1 MSHKLFGG
9 QFMVDDNYSLRYH
22 KSLIFSGK
30 LENAI
35 SNRGWSVSR
44 EVILPI
50 LPKLS
55 YEEEC
60 DIIVEG
66 VQAKARLNLEPRL
79 FFRLSQKE
87 LVKCLEDLINGENPE
102 RVEVEILLN
111 QENDDDKIKDFLD
124 TISKLEKE
132 NEKLKSELLAYQEK
146 NKMIVDNLEE
156 LLKISNKD

>member
-1 MSHKLFGG
+1 MP
-9 QFMVDDNYSLRYH
+9 DDNYGLRYH

-30 LENAI
+30 LENSI

-44 EVILPI
+44 EAILPI

-66 VQAKARLNLEPRL
+66 VQAKARLILEPRL
-79 FFRLSQKE
+79 FFRLSQKK
-87 LVKCLEDLINGENPE
+87 LVKCLEDLIDGENPE

-111 QENDDDKIKDFLD
+111 QENDDDKINELMDV
-124 TISKLEKE
+124 ISSLKEE
-132 NEKLKSELLAYQEK
+132 NEKLKSELSACHKK
-146 NKMIVDNLEE
+146 NKMIFDNLEE
-156 LLKISNKD
+156 LLKSSNND